1 VQFVLA
7 PIALFTIM
15 LLSRPQI
22 GIVLLQRGV
31 EQFGSESA
39 ISSEVNSAADVPEM
53 TWDWDAFSDLC
64 HWVDLHTP
72 VDALFLA
79 PVDWSLFWVYGR
91 RGLVVTWKGAAWP
104 GWAERYAS
112 VQELYARP
120 DGKRFV
126 DTASTYTADYI
137 VVMPGLALPGLDVV
151 YQNDHYVVYE
161 ASDLTGFD
169 GAEVPAVSQG

>member
-1 VQFVLA
+1 MQFVLA
-7 PIALFTIM
+7 PVALFMIM
-15 LLSRPQI
+15 LFSRPQV

-31 EQFGSESA
+31 EWFGSEPKT
-39 ISSEVNSAADVPEM
+39 SSEANSTTDVPEM

-64 HWVDLHTP
+64 HWVDSNTP
-72 VDALFLA
+72 TDALFLA

-104 GWAERYAS
+104 GWTQRYVP

-120 DGKRFV
+120 DGKRFM
-126 DTASTYTADYI
+126 DTASTYAADYI
-137 VVMPGLALPGLDVV
+137 IVMPGLTLSGLDIV

-161 ASDLTGFD
+161 ASDPTGFD
-169 GAEVPAVSQG
+169 GAEVSVISRG